1 MMHSNHHRIGQWLR
15 DRSLTEHSGAM
26 GMLAVLRTG
35 LPSLPMLGP
44 LRAHRF
50 GHDHETV
57 DIDAADGDVLAAF
70 REQAAD
76 LHHDLVHERG
86 IFMVELLGAT
96 GAGKTRLL
104 EELLDR
110 IPEDERVGVI
120 VGDVAGDDDAKRLRA
135 KGVTVT
141 TVNTGKECHLDPALV
156 DDAIDA
162 FDLSDLDR
170 LYIENVGNMVC
181 PADFPLGA
189 QARVL
194 VVSTTEGDDVVR
206 KHPLLF
212 QACDA
217 AVLNKTDVANAVDAD
232 VDRMVADV
240 EGIAPEMP
248 VFETSAKT
256 GTGVQNLADFLE
268 TVGAQPHGATEGS
281 EPGAPHRQQGLDS
294 TADHRED

>member
-1 MMHSNHHRIGQWLR
+1 MTHCNLTEFGHART
-15 DRSLTEHSGAM
+15 DRSLSAQTGA
-26 GMLAVLRTG
+26 TG
-35 LPSLPMLGP
+35 ILDRLQLGLGSLPTLGP

-57 DIDAADGDVLAAF
+57 EVDEDDGDVLAAF
-70 REQAAD
+70 REQAGD
-76 LHHDLVHERG
+76 LHHELVHDRG
-86 IFMVELLGAT
+86 IYVVELLGAT

-104 EELLDR
+104 EGLLER
-110 IPEDERVGVI
+110 LPEDERVGVI
-120 VGDVAGDDDAKRLRA
+120 VGDVAGDDDARRLRA
-135 KGVTVT
+135 QGVDVT

-156 DDAIDA
+156 DEATDA
-162 FDLSDLDR
+162 FDLSELDR

-189 QARVL
+189 QARVI

-217 AVLNKTDVANAVDAD
+217 AVLNKTDVAAAVDAD

-248 VFETSAKT
+248 VFRTSAKT

-268 TVGAQPHGATEGS
+268 TIDGQAHGGSEGPESRPPHGAEV
-281 EPGAPHRQQGLDS
+281 PDA
-294 TADHRED
+294 TADHSED